1 MFTTCHFLWRHAF
14 VVLESFVAGG
24 VRMFLK
30 FFTSF
35 SAVIACAESLARFQ
49 IWSSKLDPLVSTKS
63 KKINK
68 IDGKPFQ
75 I

>member
-24 VRMFLK
+24 VRMFLN

-35 SAVIACAESLARFQ
+35 SAVIACA
-49 IWSSKLDPLVSTKS
+49 VS
-63 KKINK
+63 
-68 IDGKPFQ
+68 GKVSNMEFKTGPTSFNEKQ
-75 I
+75 KNQ